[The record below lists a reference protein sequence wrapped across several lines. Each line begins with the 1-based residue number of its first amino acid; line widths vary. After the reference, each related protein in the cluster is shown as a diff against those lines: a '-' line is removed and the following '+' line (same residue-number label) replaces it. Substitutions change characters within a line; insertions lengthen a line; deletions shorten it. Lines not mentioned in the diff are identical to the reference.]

1 MLQNAVSVSAAV
13 MVGVDRVGHE
23 RLREVRQSA
32 ALLVNRGLVLAHLGI
47 LLDFAL
53 DGTWRCR
60 AHG

>member
-23 RLREVRQSA
+23 RLREVGQRA

-47 LLDFAL
+47 LLSFAFV
-53 DGTWRCR
+53 GARRCR